1 MARDIMYYFDKKSP
15 FARHE
20 LGEIQSDFNMGLTI
34 DGDKDSMQVQVHN
47 FDVKAVE
54 PNTILYHDAT
64 DTWWIV
70 RKDSVKRYANEK
82 DYYYIHNL
90 SIQGAINLLNARDL
104 TDCGFNDRTYTI
116 EQFIRR
122 LFKLSTFEFPNL
134 YITFGNNIDSEKIA
148 NYVKSFENYTLLSAL
163 REFLNGYNCDAKLDF
178 SIDSE
183 EKINWAYL
191 RIIPKTGN
199 VDLPIIDIDE
209 FDDVRENRNLDKE
222 SFGTTAISN
231 ASNVIS
237 TLTKTYPQIGGVA
250 LNGTGYNITPANAF
264 LKLPSPIYKLNWLKM
279 YHAVKLYVIVS
290 YQGSSRA
297 THRIT
302 FPTILDEE
310 NMDQVYDAMARQIAD
325 DFSTFSGS
333 WSIVYN
339 NVLSQKEKLYEMIK
353 LAGCITLKTGW
364 KMNAKTKTY
373 VAPQNDPD
381 FYFPRIT
388 KEQRAQTPIL
398 ENAVLLLGS
407 KEDYEVATYPQR
419 CIYYERGSDKI
430 ENFGWMSAA
439 GSSYLANEV
448 VSHLSSYSGT
458 DLRDKPTS
466 VSMPNIYPQASG
478 SVLMQL
484 ESLSMTVIGDEEYA
498 AYYFNIPNIT
508 CQVNYVPMSDLK
520 IKQDNMNKG
529 VDSKLYNQ
537 NGKLND
543 SVALSK
549 LLDTYSKEIQE
560 ETITR
565 YMNYTDFNDIPKVGQ
580 LVLDGNTKYVITN
593 ISYDFVANETNNNT
607 KVGYYIECEFTLSH
621 YVSTKSIM
629 TSPNSNIRDYGI
641 PQKFNVK
648 RRQTYRDYFEFSLSI
663 DNDAN
668 QETPYVALNKYLT
681 FDRTTFANEYDHTA
695 IMKLTFDDLVDG
707 HNEWY
712 YQLNTTAYVL
722 DRAIYEVVDFN
733 DNNIIGYD
741 MQNTTSGFIMNDLF
755 NQIYYAVNTP
765 ISYTDDNGKV
775 KGIYLAMV
783 NKDNLLNLYNELK
796 GSRTYTNL
804 VKHCFVG
811 REFYYGVEDERI
823 ITGYT
828 GYATDES
835 GMVDGHTT
843 VIIETDFENVV
854 PDANFDFDLVFSNP
868 SLEYPIGSGTMLTSV
883 SIHSVEKITRSIYK
897 ITLVDAD
904 SSIRATQ
911 FSTPALDAGFT
922 ITYNLNGSGARANA
936 DYNLDEPNYEKDAIE
951 VPVFEYSLQLGDTEE
966 VEVGNRTFD
975 LTNRICELYGFEIR
989 NPFTINKLNASKY
1002 FDDPI
1007 IDGQTISVDDY
1018 SYQYNVSVP
1027 SCAVMSLENDNK
1039 TLRIKFYNVET
1050 EVLYGNSDQDYF
1062 VENDYLIGSQINK
1075 GNFIGRDVVI
1085 YKSMITKLFYNNG
1098 VVDSDFQN
1106 ELMFIIH
1113 NPQDSNFD
1121 GDDLLVRVN
1130 YYKLN

>member
-34 DGDKDSMQVQVHN
+34 DGDKDSMQVQLYS
-47 FDVKAVE
+47 FIGKAIE
-54 PNTILYHDAT
+54 PNTILYHNAT
-64 DTWWIV
+64 NTWWIV
-70 RKDSVKRYANEK
+70 RKDSIKRYANEK
-82 DYYYIHNL
+82 DYYYIHNI

-104 TDCGFNDRTYTI
+104 TDCGFNDRKYTI

-122 LFKLSTFEFPNL
+122 LFKLSTFEFPRL
-134 YITFGNNIDSEKIA
+134 SIDFGNNIDSTKEI
-148 NYVKSFENYTLLSAL
+148 NYVKTFENYTLLSAL
-163 REFLNGYNCDAKLDF
+163 REFLNGYNCDAKLSF
-178 SIDSE
+178 SLYSDRNE
-183 EKINWAYL
+183 INWAIIK
-191 RIIPKTGN
+191 IIPKTGN
-199 VDLPIIDIDE
+199 IDLPILSIDV
-209 FDDVRENRNLDKE
+209 FDDVRESKSIDKE

-407 KEDYEVATYPQR
+407 KEDYEAATYPQR

-458 DLRDKPTS
+458 DLRGKPTS
-466 VSMPNIYPQASG
+466 VSMPNIYPQARG
-478 SVLMQL
+478 SVLIQL
-484 ESLSMTVIGDEEYA
+484 ENLGIEVVGSTERA

-520 IKQDNMNKG
+520 IKQDNSNRSI
-529 VDSKLYNQ
+529 DSKLYNQ

-565 YMNYTDFNDIPKVGQ
+565 YMNYTNFNNIPKVGQ
-580 LVLDGNTKYVITN
+580 LVLDGNKKFVITN
-593 ISYDFVANETNNNT
+593 ISYDFVAHESSNSD
-607 KVGYYIECEFTLSH
+607 VGYYIECEFTLSN

-648 RRQTYRDYFEFSLSI
+648 RRQTYRDYFEFSLSQ
-663 DNDAN
+663 DNGAN
-668 QETPYVALNKYLT
+668 QEQPYVSLNKYLS
-681 FDRTTFANEYDHTA
+681 FGRTSFTTEYDHTA
-695 IMKLTFDDLVDG
+695 IMKLTYEDLVDG
-707 HNEWY
+707 QDEWY

-755 NQIYYAVNTP
+755 NSIYFAVNTP
-765 ISYTDDNGKV
+765 ISYTDDRGNV

-783 NKDNLLNLYNELK
+783 NKDNLLELYNELK

-811 REFYYGVEDERI
+811 SEFYYGVSD
-823 ITGYT
+823 TQTFSGWT
-828 GYATDES
+828 AYAESES

-843 VIIETDFENVV
+843 VVV
-854 PDANFDFDLVFSNP
+854 EINFDGRIDANFDFDLVFSNP
-868 SLEYPIGSGTMLTSV
+868 TLEYPIGSGTMLTDV
-883 SIHSVEKITRSIYK
+883 YFDSITKVNDTTYR
-897 ITLVDAD
+897 LVVVDRD
-904 SSIRATQ
+904 SAIKATQ
-911 FSTPALDAGFT
+911 FATPALDLGFVVEFKQS
-922 ITYNLNGSGARANA
+922 GSGARAKA
-936 DYNLDEPNYEKDAIE
+936 DYNLDEPNYEKDPVE
-951 VPVFEYSLQLGDTEE
+951 VPVFEYSLQLGDTEQ

-975 LTNRICELYGFEIR
+975 IANRICELYGFEIR
-989 NPFTINKLNASKY
+989 NPFTTNKLNASKY

-1085 YKSMITKLFYNNG
+1085 YKSMITKLFYDNG

-1121 GDDLLVRVN
+1121 GDDLLVNVN
-1130 YYKLN
+1130 YYKLK